1 MISGSTRYARQLGF
15 FGGLGAATGIRNPVL
30 APKSYVPPFKPMPFI
45 IRKPDYYRPRMEIQ
59 PLSPVYPDGEDIY
72 GGGGVLD
79 TTDRGRFL
87 RGLGAKEEVNA
98 FEKIF
103 GINVTPD
110 PESGDYGGGLRLI
123 TRPSTFLGAIIGG
136 FVGGAIGPGKGKNY
150 LTSTFIGAGIGMA
163 AFGLVGAAR
172 SKGW

>member
-1 MISGSTRYARQLGF
+1 MISGSTRYARHLGF
-15 FGGLGAATGIRNPVL
+15 FGGLGA
-30 APKSYVPPFKPMPFI
+30 
-45 IRKPDYYRPRMEIQ
+45 
-59 PLSPVYPDGEDIY
+59 
-72 GGGGVLD
+72 
-79 TTDRGRFL
+79 
-87 RGLGAKEEVNA
+87 KEEVNS

-103 GINVTPD
+103 GINIAPD
-110 PESGDYGGGLRLI
+110 PEAGIEGGLRLI

-136 FVGGAIGPGKGKNY
+136 FVGGAVGPGKGKNY